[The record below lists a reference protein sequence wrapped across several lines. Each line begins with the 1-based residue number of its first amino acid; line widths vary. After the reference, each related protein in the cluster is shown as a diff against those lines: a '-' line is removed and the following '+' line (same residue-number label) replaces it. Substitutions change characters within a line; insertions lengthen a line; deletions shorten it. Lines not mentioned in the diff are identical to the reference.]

1 MGHQVV
7 DQKAIGPLKVADINV
22 KENCAPTVT
31 APRLTPVLQSS
42 QQGDIEAKE
51 VLQHQICQQA
61 GQTAEHTAEAAHSAL
76 QVRQHGQL
84 RYSSNERL
92 PSGQEHEA
100 GLLHGIQRPYKVLNY
115 ELGRGPLHAET

>member
-7 DQKAIGPLKVADINV
+7 DQKAVGPLKVADIV
-22 KENCAPTVT
+22 VEENCAPAVT

-42 QQGDIEAKE
+42 QQGYIEAEE
-51 VLQHQICQQA
+51 VLQQQIGHQA

-84 RYSSNERL
+84 RYSANECV

-100 GLLHGIQRPYKVLNY
+100 GLLHGI
-115 ELGRGPLHAET
+115 